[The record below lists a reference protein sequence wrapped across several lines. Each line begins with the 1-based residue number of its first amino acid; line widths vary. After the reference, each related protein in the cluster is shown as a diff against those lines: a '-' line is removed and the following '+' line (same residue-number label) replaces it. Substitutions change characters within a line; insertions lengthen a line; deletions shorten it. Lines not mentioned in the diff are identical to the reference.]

1 MDQEPTNFN
10 DSVDDLVNG
19 WGRAMAGIDPSPLH
33 ALSRISRIA
42 QRLDAARRQ
51 SFAAFN
57 LQTWEFDVLSAL
69 RRATPPHEL
78 TPGEL
83 IDETLVTSG
92 TMTNR
97 ITRMTDRGLVTRHAS
112 ERDGRVVNI
121 RLTATGQTAVESAFM
136 SLLSQ
141 EQNLLEGLSGQ
152 DKDVL
157 AEILRRLLRRF
168 EEQ

>member
-1 MDQEPTNFN
+1 MDQEPHNAN
-10 DSVDDLVNG
+10 DSVDDLVSG
-19 WGRAMAGIDPSPLH
+19 WGQALGGIDSSPLH
-33 ALSRISRIA
+33 VLSRISRIA
-42 QRLDAARRQ
+42 LRLDAARRQ

-97 ITRMTDRGLVTRHAS
+97 ITRMADRGLVTRHAS
-112 ERDGRVVNI
+112 ERDRRVVNI

-157 AEILRRLLRRF
+157 TEILRRLLRTVEDR
-168 EEQ
+168 